1 MHLNGIP
8 SITITQVLEHLYC
21 PRFTYFEHVLA
32 IPETIGLGHLV
43 SIGFGDV
50 RRNQRRVGFLNN

>member
-1 MHLNGIP
+1 MLRQTNYRALAYYDTANQH
-8 SITITQVLEHLYC
+8 SHFQ
-21 PRFTYFEHVLA
+21 HVLA

-43 SIGFGDV
+43 SIGLGDV

>member
-1 MHLNGIP
+1 MNSVP
-8 SITITQVLEHLYC
+8 SITITHVVEHLDC
-21 PRFTYFEHVLA
+21 PRFAYFEHVLA

-50 RRNQRRVGFLNN
+50 RRNHRCVGFVNN

>member
-1 MHLNGIP
+1 MNSVP
-8 SITITQVLEHLYC
+8 SITITHVLEHLYC
-21 PRFTYFEHVLA
+21 RRFAYFEHVLA

-50 RRNQRRVGFLNN
+50 RRNQCRVGLVNN